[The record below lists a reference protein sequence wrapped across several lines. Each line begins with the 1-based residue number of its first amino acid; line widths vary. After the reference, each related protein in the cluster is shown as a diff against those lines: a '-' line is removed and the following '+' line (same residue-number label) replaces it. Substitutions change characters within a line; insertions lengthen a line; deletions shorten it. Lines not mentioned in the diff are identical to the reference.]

1 MSRSGKY
8 REFCF
13 LYSRAYSNLT
23 KEKAWTEATTK
34 WNSLKM
40 NGRVDEEEYKNEV
53 VRLEAKIQTKKKN
66 LFDFMIKPKK
76 KALSCPGSV
85 AAAAQQMSV
94 PSDSVKD
101 SVILESNQEDRRE
114 NILSESNS
122 ELEDGDSLF
131 GRKYES
137 PAQQKMQGELN
148 EFDKRLASLNQARNL
163 GIGEEN
169 VNNMTKQ
176 IKVVAEKRKKVAM
189 SLKRLKNCQRSQ
201 KKYREKKKRIMKE
214 ALKAFPSH
222 EGSSVVR
229 DNPGRPSLDDI
240 YCNLHHDILHIAS
253 IGAAASDKR
262 RDDLIRSVK
271 TLDDLHKA
279 LEDLNYKI
287 SRSALYLRLLP
298 KSAHSS
304 EGKKHVKTVPVRY
317 ILYQGKF
324 NCFPQRLVRPENSL
338 RKKHIDRPYAAATYN
353 SCFEIV
359 ETLGI
364 LSISDTRYFRL

>member
-1 MSRSGKY
+1 
-8 REFCF
+8 
-13 LYSRAYSNLT
+13 
-23 KEKAWTEATTK
+23 
-34 WNSLKM
+34 
-40 NGRVDEEEYKNEV
+40 
-53 VRLEAKIQTKKKN
+53 
-66 LFDFMIKPKK
+66 
-76 KALSCPGSV
+76 
-85 AAAAQQMSV
+85 
-94 PSDSVKD
+94 
-101 SVILESNQEDRRE
+101 
-114 NILSESNS
+114 
-122 ELEDGDSLF
+122 
-131 GRKYES
+131 
-137 PAQQKMQGELN
+137 
-148 EFDKRLASLNQARNL
+148 
-163 GIGEEN
+163 
-169 VNNMTKQ
+169 
-176 IKVVAEKRKKVAM
+176 M

-253 IGAAASDKR
+253 IGAAASGKR
-262 RDDLIRSVK
+262 RDDLVRIVK

-364 LSISDTRYFRL
+364 LSISDTSYFRL

>member
-76 KALSCPGSV
+76 KALYCPGSV

>member
-94 PSDSVKD
+94 PSVSVKD
-101 SVILESNQEDRRE
+101 SVTLESNQEDRRE

-122 ELEDGDSLF
+122 EVEDRDSLF

-214 ALKAFPSH
+214 ALKDFPSH

-338 RKKHIDRPYAAATYN
+338 RKKHVDRPYAAATYN

-364 LSISDTRYFRL
+364 

>member
-287 SRSALYLRLLP
+287 SRSALYLHLLP